1 VSKPIS
7 IEISLENVFTDENG
21 YPSESVEESIRRQVV
36 QEITRTCKGKIDS
49 EIVNV
54 VHSTVTKLIDDAVA
68 EKVPGMIEML
78 LNERYTPMTS
88 WGEKHAPTSVREE
101 LIKRFRDEFQYTK
114 PDRYGNHT
122 RTKFSDAVDKFVQEK
137 LSEFKKEFNETV
149 GKEFNAQ
156 AMKYVAEM
164 VAKKFASA

>member
-1 VSKPIS
+1 MSKPIS

-36 QEITRTCKGKIDS
+36 QEITRTCKSKIDS

-78 LNERYTPMTS
+78 LNEQYTPTTS

-114 PDRYGNHT
+114 TDRYGNRT
-122 RTKFSDAVDKFVQEK
+122 STKFTQAVDSFIQEK

-156 AMKYVAEM
+156 AMKYVAEV